1 MTSLLTTDRKILQDL
16 SYSKL
21 ITFDSFGDRLNYL
34 SLINRG
40 YKSPREI
47 SNRFYRSKL
56 WRELRDYVISRDMGY
71 DLGVPGINIDGRA
84 LVHHMVP
91 ITEEDLLEWNEDI
104 LLNPDLL
111 ITTSYETHNIIH
123 YKKVYPESNY
133 IERTPGDTK
142 LW

>member
-1 MTSLLTTDRKILQDL
+1 MTLLTTDRSVLQDL

-40 YKSPREI
+40 YKSPRDI
-47 SNRFYRSKL
+47 SDRFYRGNKL
-56 WRELRDYVISRDMGY
+56 WREVRDHVIARDMGY
-71 DLGVPGINIDGRA
+71 DLGIPGVNIDGRV
-84 LVHHMVP
+84 LVHHMIP
-91 ITEEDLLEWNEDI
+91 ITEEDILEWNEDI
-104 LLNPDLL
+104 LLNPDNL
-111 ITTSYETHNIIH
+111 ITTSYDTHAIIH
-123 YKKVYPESNY
+123 YKKVYPESNF

>member
-1 MTSLLTTDRKILQDL
+1 MTLLTTDRKVLQDL

-56 WRELRDYVISRDMGY
+56 WRELRDYVIARDMGY
-71 DLGVPGINIDGRA
+71 DLGVPGVNIEGRL
-84 LVHHMVP
+84 LVHHMIP
-91 ITEEDLLEWNEDI
+91 LTEDDILEWREDI
-104 LLNPDLL
+104 ILNPDLL
-111 ITTSYETHNIIH
+111 ITTSYDTHAIIH
-123 YKKVYPESNY
+123 YKKVTPELLY
-133 IERTPGDTK
+133 VERHAGDTK